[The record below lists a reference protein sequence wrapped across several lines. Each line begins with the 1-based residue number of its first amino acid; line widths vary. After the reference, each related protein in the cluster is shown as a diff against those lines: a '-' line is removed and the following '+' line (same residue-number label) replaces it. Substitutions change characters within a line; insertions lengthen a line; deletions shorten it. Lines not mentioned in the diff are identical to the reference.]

1 MYEQEITI
9 STQSIVIFSF
19 FIILMLGRGIYLL
32 LSSPY
37 VLRMDKKKNC
47 CTQEKKFI
55 WQEKYKVKN
64 LCKLSE
70 VKEAIRTG
78 GVFYNYVCLCLKLK
92 SGKVISVFTDFYW
105 NGFISS
111 KRQSAEEFDKQIEE
125 INTFL
130 NNDKKQYIAEKPVV
144 SWGVFWAGLGC
155 ISLVC
160 LILCSILS

>member
-9 STQSIVIFSF
+9 STQSIIIFSF
-19 FIILMLGRGIYLL
+19 FIILILGRGIYLL

-37 VLRMDKKKNC
+37 VFRMDKKKNN

-55 WQEKYKVKN
+55 WQGKYKVKN

-92 SGKVISVFTDFYW
+92 SGKVIRVFTDFYW

-111 KRQSAEEFDKQIEE
+111 KRQSSEEFDKQVEK
-125 INTFL
+125 INSFL

-144 SWGVFWAGLGC
+144 LWGVFWVGLGC
-155 ISLVC
+155 IFLVC